1 MKKVTDKYVETL
13 DLLMIKKSDEMRQKS
28 DKFFEFF
35 VNFFNEVHKSMPKI
49 EEEKKE
55 NPKAALRKAQAAMA
69 AAIRLQKL
77 QDAKKK
83 EESGPKG
90 GLGSIQLKPKAEQ
103 PPEKEENK
111 MKGDF
116 KPKPKKGNP
125 FGVALKKKEDVK

>member
-1 MKKVTDKYVETL
+1 MKKVSDKYVETL

-55 NPKAALRKAQAAMA
+55 NPKAALRRAQAQMA

-90 GLGSIQLKPKAEQ
+90 GLAQIQLKPKA
-103 PPEKEENK
+103 
-111 MKGDF
+111 D
-116 KPKPKKGNP
+116 
-125 FGVALKKKEDVK
+125 